1 MLVRRWAL
9 LCFVFALGGAAQTGN
24 KGVKVSSR
32 DATQFQTEKKLA
44 LIVGI
49 NDYQEESGLSKL
61 KYAVRDAEELATAL
75 QSFGYVTDVLTD
87 SRAMKVTIR
96 HHLDDLL
103 KRVEPDSGTVLF
115 AFSGHGGQV
124 GNVSYLATYDA
135 GADSLEKDGIAVDEI
150 KNQLAESKA
159 ARRMLFLDAC
169 RNVTAPGGKDSAA
182 PIAPFIKLADAK
194 GLRMLI
200 STGPK
205 TRSYESD

>member
-24 KGVKVSSR
+24 QGVKVSSR
-32 DATQFQTEKKLA
+32 DATQPHTDKKLA

-61 KYAVRDAEELATAL
+61 KYAVGGAEELATAL

-103 KRVEPDSGTVLF
+103 RRVQPDSGTVLF

-124 GNVSYLATYDA
+124 GS
-135 GADSLEKDGIAVDEI
+135 
-150 KNQLAESKA
+150 
-159 ARRMLFLDAC
+159 
-169 RNVTAPGGKDSAA
+169 
-182 PIAPFIKLADAK
+182 
-194 GLRMLI
+194 
-200 STGPK
+200 
-205 TRSYESD
+205 